1 MSGLN
6 YFGIQLSSGDSSEIL
21 QNALKQ
27 VKALIFPVEGV
38 LTGSQITLTS
48 NGEEACSCNVRDI
61 LAIKEA
67 RERGL
72 LIAAIS
78 ERSSSAQRK
87 LLEHIG
93 IEHSY
98 LGYEN
103 KIDAYE
109 EFKGVCTLRD
119 EDCAYIADDVIDIP
133 ILEKAALSVTP
144 IDGIEYLRNRVSYIS
159 GYEGGKGCIR
169 EMVELI
175 LQEQDKWDYSEYSAM

>member
-6 YFGIQLSSGDSSEIL
+6 YFGIQLSTGDSSEIL
-21 QNALKQ
+21 QKALKQ

-38 LTGSQITLTS
+38 LTGSQITFAS
-48 NGEEACSCNVRDI
+48 SGEEVCSCNVRDV
-61 LAIKEA
+61 LAVKEA
-67 RERGL
+67 KERGL
-72 LIAAIS
+72 HIAAIS
-78 ERSSSAQRK
+78 ERSSSAHRQ

-93 IEHSY
+93 IEHIY
-98 LGYEN
+98 LGCEN
-103 KIDAYE
+103 KLDAYE
-109 EFKGVCTLRD
+109 EFKADCSLED

-133 ILEKAALSVTP
+133 ILEKATLSVTP

-175 LQEQDKWDYSEYSAM
+175 LHEQGKWDYSEYSAM